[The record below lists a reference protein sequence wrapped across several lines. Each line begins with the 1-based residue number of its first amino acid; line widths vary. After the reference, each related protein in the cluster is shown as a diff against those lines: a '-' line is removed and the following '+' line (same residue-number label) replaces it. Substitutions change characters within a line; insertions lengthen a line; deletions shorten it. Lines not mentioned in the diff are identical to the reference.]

1 VAFADDAYETGT
13 SELSPV
19 STGAVRSLSRPEAWG
34 YLVWGATAAIIA
46 VPEIWALSGSP
57 RWPTISMTAAH
68 LEALWSPTKAV
79 IVALIS
85 ASVVQLM
92 TYQGSRLGG
101 RALRLPLGR
110 FTRVQAAQ
118 AEESREIPFAAW
130 YLPLATVVTAAAS
143 TVTALLSTDKFV
155 LGYVLYGTMAVALVI
170 IPDTVAYW
178 SAREVSFPTL
188 FRTLEYLDARY
199 HPALLVVCSGLAVL
213 AIHIVAYPWP

>member
-1 VAFADDAYETGT
+1 
-13 SELSPV
+13 
-19 STGAVRSLSRPEAWG
+19 
-34 YLVWGATAAIIA
+34 
-46 VPEIWALSGSP
+46 
-57 RWPTISMTAAH
+57 
-68 LEALWSPTKAV
+68 
-79 IVALIS
+79 
-85 ASVVQLM
+85 
-92 TYQGSRLGG
+92 
-101 RALRLPLGR
+101 
-110 FTRVQAAQ
+110 VQAAQ